1 MKKLILL
8 LLLPLLFLIK
18 PISAHAETQIP
29 ERPTN
34 GIYDP
39 KNYVTNKVSSKLA
52 EFNSTSDTQIA
63 VYIIDTLDGKNIND
77 QANAIAK
84 AWQIGYSDTNKGILI
99 AIAIKDRKFR
109 IETSNEASKS
119 LTKTNIDSILS
130 ASKSYMRK
138 EDYDGAVINM
148 INLIQDYIKTNNQPK
163 KENNSQGI
171 FQFEN
176 NSNQNKQIYES
187 TPYNNDNL
195 EKNSK
200 KLLTIMALTGGII
213 GLIMGLPSIFDVMK
227 KLSYKKRS
235 KFTYNG
241 PDKLTPKDS
250 DFQPN
255 KTWTSDRT
263 KKFWKNEYKNRSQ
276 FTYNGSDKL
285 YPGDINFVD
294 NSSWTVKRIEDY
306 KQKKADELARKL
318 EEEKR
323 QQEEQNRQRE
333 ERLKR
338 SQYDYQGEDKLYP
351 NNVNFV
357 SNDTWTTLLIANYLS
372 DLKSQSHNDYH
383 SSSHSS
389 YNDYSSSHSSYNDY
403 SSSSSSSSFDSSSS
417 WSSNDWGGG
426 GFDGGGS
433 SGDW

>member
-8 LLLPLLFLIK
+8 LLLPLVFLIK
-18 PISAHAETQIP
+18 PISAQAETQIP

-39 KNYVTNKVSSKLA
+39 QNYVTNKVSNRLA
-52 EFNSTSDTQIA
+52 EFNSSSDTQIG
-63 VYIIDTLDGKNIND
+63 VYIVDTLDGKNID
-77 QANAIAK
+77 EQANAIAK
-84 AWQIGYSDTNKGILI
+84 AWQIGYTDTNKGVLI

-109 IETSNEASKS
+109 IETSNEASKY
-119 LTKTNIDSILS
+119 LTKNNIDSILNS
-130 ASKSYMRK
+130 SKSYMRK
-138 EDYDGAVINM
+138 QDYDGAIINM
-148 INLIQDYIKTNNQPK
+148 IDSIAKYIKTNNQPK
-163 KENNSQGI
+163 KENNNQGL

-176 NSNQNKQIYES
+176 NSNQDKHNHQDEHQVKNNAYEEYQQKQTIKI
-187 TPYNNDNL
+187 L
-195 EKNSK
+195 K
-200 KLLTIMALTGGII
+200 IMAVVGGLM
-213 GLIMGLPSIFDVMK
+213 GLIMGLPSVFDVIK

-235 KFTYNG
+235 KFTYKGQN
-241 PDKLTPKDS
+241 KLTPKDS
-250 DFQPN
+250 NFQPN
-255 KTWTSDRT
+255 KTWTDERIRA
-263 KKFWKNEYKNRSQ
+263 FWKTEFKNRSQ
-276 FTYNGSDKL
+276 FTYSSSDKL
-285 YPGDINFVD
+285 YPGDINFID

-323 QQEEQNRQRE
+323 QKE

-351 NNVNFV
+351 NNANFV

-372 DLKSQSHNDYH
+372 DLQSQNNNDYH

-389 YNDYSSSHSSYNDY
+389 YNDYSSSSY
-403 SSSSSSSSFDSSSS
+403 SSSFDSSSS
-417 WSSNDWGGG
+417 WSSSDWGGG

>member
-8 LLLPLLFLIK
+8 LLLPLVFLIK
-18 PISAHAETQIP
+18 PISAQAETQIP

-39 KNYVTNKVSSKLA
+39 QNYVTNKVSTRLA
-52 EFNSTSDTQIA
+52 EFNSSSDTQIG
-63 VYIIDTLDGKNIND
+63 VYIVNTLDGKNID
-77 QANAIAK
+77 EQANAIAK
-84 AWQIGYSDTNKGILI
+84 AWQIGYADTNKGVLI

-109 IETSNEASKS
+109 IETSNEASKY
-119 LTKTNIDSILS
+119 LTKNNIDSILNS
-130 ASKSYMRK
+130 SKSYMRK
-138 EDYDGAVINM
+138 QDYDGAVINM

-176 NSNQNKQIYES
+176 NSDQGEHQVKNNAFEEYQQKQTIKI
-187 TPYNNDNL
+187 L
-195 EKNSK
+195 K
-200 KLLTIMALTGGII
+200 IMAVVGGLM
-213 GLIMGLPSIFDVMK
+213 GLIMGLPSVFDVIK

-235 KFTYNG
+235 KFTYKG
-241 PDKLTPKDS
+241 PNKLTPKDS
-250 DFQPN
+250 NFQPN

-263 KKFWKNEYKNRSQ
+263 KNFWKNEYKNRSQ
-276 FTYNGSDKL
+276 FSYNGSDKL
-285 YPGDINFVD
+285 YPGDIYFVD
-294 NSSWTVKRIEDY
+294 NPSWTSTRIEEY

-323 QQEEQNRQRE
+323 QKE

-338 SQYDYQGEDKLYP
+338 SQYDYQGKDKLYP
-351 NNVNFV
+351 NNPNFI
-357 SNDTWTTLLIANYLS
+357 SNDTWTTLLIASYMNNLN
-372 DLKSQSHNDYH
+372 SQNHNDYH

-389 YNDYSSSHSSYNDY
+389 YDDY
-403 SSSSSSSSFDSSSS
+403 SSSSSSSYTSSYDSSSS
-417 WSSNDWGGG
+417 WSSSDWGGG

-433 SGDW
+433 SSDW

>member
-1 MKKLILL
+1 MKKSIFLL
-8 LLLPLLFLIK
+8 LLLPLLFIIK
-18 PISAHAETQIP
+18 PISAHAETQIH

-39 KNYVTNKVSSKLA
+39 KNYVTNKVSSRLA

-63 VYIIDTLDGKNIND
+63 VYIVDTLDGKNIDD

-176 NSNQNKQIYES
+176 NSNQGERS
-187 TPYNNDNL
+187 VNNNAF
-195 EKNSK
+195 EEYQQKE
-200 KLLTIMALTGGII
+200 TIRILKAMAVAGG
-213 GLIMGLPSIFDVMK
+213 IMGLIIGIPSAFDFMN

-263 KKFWKNEYKNRSQ
+263 KNFWKNEYKNRSQ

-306 KQKKADELARKL
+306 ENKKADELAQKL

-323 QQEEQNRQRE
+323 QQE

-389 YNDYSSSHSSYNDY
+389 YNDYSSS
-403 SSSSSSSSFDSSSS
+403 SSSSYDSSSS
-417 WSSNDWGGG
+417 WSSSDW
-426 GFDGGGS
+426 
-433 SGDW
+433 

>member
-29 ERPTN
+29 ERPVN

-39 KNYVTNKVSSKLA
+39 KNYITNKVSSRLS

-63 VYIIDTLDGKNIND
+63 VYIVDTLDGKNIDD

-84 AWQIGYSDTNKGILI
+84 TWQIGYADTNKGVLI

-109 IETSNEASKS
+109 IETSNEASKY
-119 LTKTNIDSILS
+119 LTKNNIDSILNS
-130 ASKSYMRK
+130 SKSYMRK
-138 EDYDGAVINM
+138 QDYDGAIINM
-148 INLIQDYIKTNNQPK
+148 IDSIAKYIKTNSQPK

-176 NSNQNKQIYES
+176 NSDQGERQVKNNAFEEYQQKQTLKI
-187 TPYNNDNL
+187 L
-195 EKNSK
+195 K
-200 KLLTIMALTGGII
+200 IMAIVGGLM
-213 GLIMGLPSIFDVMK
+213 GLIMGLPSVFDVIK
-227 KLSYKKRS
+227 KLLYKKRS
-235 KFTYNG
+235 NFTYNG

-250 DFQPN
+250 KFQPN
-255 KTWTSDRT
+255 KTWTDERT
-263 KKFWKNEYKNRSQ
+263 KNFWKNEYKNRSQ
-276 FTYNGSDKL
+276 FSYNGSNKL
-285 YPGDINFVD
+285 YPGDVYFVD
-294 NSSWTVKRIEDY
+294 NSSWTSTRIEEY
-306 KQKKADELARKL
+306 KQKKAEELAQKL

-323 QQEEQNRQRE
+323 QKE

-351 NNVNFV
+351 NNANFV

-372 DLKSQSHNDYH
+372 DLKSQNHDDYH

-389 YNDYSSSHSSYNDY
+389 YNDYSSSSSLSSY
-403 SSSSSSSSFDSSSS
+403 DSSSS
-417 WSSNDWGGG
+417 WSSSDWGGG
-426 GFDGGGS
+426 RFDGGGS

>member
-8 LLLPLLFLIK
+8 LLLPLVFLIK

-39 KNYVTNKVSSKLA
+39 KNYVTNKVSSRLA

-63 VYIIDTLDGKNIND
+63 VYIIDTLDGKNIDD

-99 AIAIKDRKFR
+99 AIAIKDKKFR
-109 IETSNEASKS
+109 IETSNEASKY
-119 LTKTNIDSILS
+119 LTKNNIDSILNS
-130 ASKSYMRK
+130 SKSYMRK
-138 EDYDGAVINM
+138 QDYDGAIINM
-148 INLIQDYIKTNNQPK
+148 IDSITKYIKTNNQPE
-163 KENNSQGI
+163 KEKDGQGL

-176 NSNQNKQIYES
+176 NSNQSEHQVKNNVFEEYQQKETNKI
-187 TPYNNDNL
+187 L
-195 EKNSK
+195 IAMAIVGG
-200 KLLTIMALTGGII
+200 IMGLII
-213 GLIMGLPSIFDVMK
+213 GLPSVFDFMN

-241 PDKLTPKDS
+241 PNKLTPKDS
-250 DFQPN
+250 NFQPN
-255 KTWTSDRT
+255 KTWTDERIRA
-263 KKFWKNEYKNRSQ
+263 FWKTEFKNRSQ
-276 FTYNGSDKL
+276 FSYNGYDKL
-285 YPGDINFVD
+285 YPDDINFVD

-323 QQEEQNRQRE
+323 QKEEQNRQRE

-338 SQYDYQGEDKLYP
+338 SQYDYQGKDKLYP
-351 NNVNFV
+351 DNKNFI

-372 DLKSQSHNDYH
+372 DLKSQNHNNYH
-383 SSSHSS
+383 SSS
-389 YNDYSSSHSSYNDY
+389 YSSYNDY
-403 SSSSSSSSFDSSSS
+403 SSSSSSSSYDSSSS
-417 WSSNDWGGG
+417 WSSSDWGGG
-426 GFDGGGS
+426 GFDSGGS
-433 SGDW
+433 SSDW

>member
-63 VYIIDTLDGKNIND
+63 VYIIDTLDGKNIDD
-77 QANAIAK
+77 QAKAIAK

-148 INLIQDYIKTNNQPK
+148 IDNIEKYTKVNNQPE
-163 KENNSQGI
+163 KEKDGQGL

-176 NSNQNKQIYES
+176 NTQQSERKINPNVYEE
-187 TPYNNDNL
+187 YQQK
-195 EKNSK
+195 E
-200 KLLTIMALTGGII
+200 TIRILKVMAVVGGIMGLII
-213 GLIMGLPSIFDVMK
+213 GLPSAFDFMN

-235 KFTYNG
+235 KFTYKG
-241 PDKLTPKDS
+241 PYKLTPKDS
-250 DFQPN
+250 NFQPN
-255 KTWTSDRT
+255 KTWTDERT
-263 KKFWKNEYKNRSQ
+263 KNFWKNEYKNRSQ
-276 FTYNGSDKL
+276 FSYNGSDKL
-285 YPGDINFVD
+285 YPGDVYFVD
-294 NSSWTVKRIEDY
+294 NSSWTSTRIEEY
-306 KQKKADELARKL
+306 KKKKEEELAKKL

-323 QQEEQNRQRE
+323 QKE
-333 ERLKR
+333 ERLRR
-338 SQYDYQGEDKLYP
+338 SQYNYQGEDKLYP

-357 SNDTWTTLLIANYLS
+357 SNDTWTTVLIANYLS
-372 DLKSQSHNDYH
+372 DLKSQNHDDYH

-389 YNDYSSSHSSYNDY
+389 YDDYSSY
-403 SSSSSSSSFDSSSS
+403 SSSSYTSSYDSSSS
-417 WSSNDWGGG
+417 WSSSDWGGG

>member
-1 MKKLILL
+1 MKKLIFL
-8 LLLPLLFLIK
+8 LLLPLIFLIK
-18 PISAHAETQIP
+18 PISAHAETTIP
-29 ERPTN
+29 ERPSN
-34 GIYDP
+34 GVYDP
-39 KNYVTNKVSSKLA
+39 KNYVTNKVASRLA

-63 VYIIDTLDGKNIND
+63 VYIVDTLDGKNID
-77 QANAIAK
+77 EQANAIAK
-84 AWQIGYSDTNKGILI
+84 AWQIGYSDTNKGVLI

-138 EDYDGAVINM
+138 EDYDGAVINI

-176 NSNQNKQIYES
+176 NSNQGSNQGEHQVKNNAFQEYQQKEANKI
-187 TPYNNDNL
+187 L
-195 EKNSK
+195 IAMAIVAG
-200 KLLTIMALTGGII
+200 IMGLII
-213 GLIMGLPSIFDVMK
+213 GLPSAFEFMN

-255 KTWTSDRT
+255 KTWTSERT
-263 KKFWKNEYKNRSQ
+263 KNFWKNEYKNRSQ
-276 FTYNGSDKL
+276 FTYSGSDKL
-285 YPGDINFVD
+285 YPDDINFVD
-294 NSSWTVKRIEDY
+294 NSSWTIKRVEDY

-323 QQEEQNRQRE
+323 QKE

-338 SQYDYQGEDKLYP
+338 SQYDYQGKDKLYP
-351 NNVNFV
+351 DNKNFI

-372 DLKSQSHNDYH
+372 DLKTQSHNNYH
-383 SSSHSS
+383 SSSYSS
-389 YNDYSSSHSSYNDY
+389 YNDYSSQ
-403 SSSSSSSSFDSSSS
+403 SSSSSYDSSSS
-417 WSSNDWGGG
+417 WSSGDWGGG

>member
-1 MKKLILL
+1 MKKLLLL
-8 LLLPLLFLIK
+8 LLLPLVFLIK

-29 ERPTN
+29 ESPSN
-34 GIYDP
+34 GVYDP
-39 KNYVTNKVSSKLA
+39 KNYVTNKVASRLA

-63 VYIIDTLDGKNIND
+63 VYIVDTLDGKNID
-77 QANAIAK
+77 EQANAIAK
-84 AWQIGYSDTNKGILI
+84 AWQIGYSDTNKGVLI

-176 NSNQNKQIYES
+176 NSNQGEHQVKNNAFQEYQQKEANKIIIAM
-187 TPYNNDNL
+187 
-195 EKNSK
+195 
-200 KLLTIMALTGGII
+200 TIVGGIMGLII
-213 GLIMGLPSIFDVMK
+213 GLPSAFEFMN

-235 KFTYNG
+235 KFTYKG

-255 KTWTSDRT
+255 KTWTSERT
-263 KKFWKNEYKNRSQ
+263 KNFWKNEYKNRSQ
-276 FTYNGSDKL
+276 FTYSGSDKL

-294 NSSWTVKRIEDY
+294 NSSWTVKRVEDY

-323 QQEEQNRQRE
+323 QKE

-338 SQYDYQGEDKLYP
+338 SQYDYQGKDKLYP
-351 NNVNFV
+351 DNKNFI

-372 DLKSQSHNDYH
+372 DLKSQSHSNYH
-383 SSSHSS
+383 SSS
-389 YNDYSSSHSSYNDY
+389 YSSYNDY
-403 SSSSSSSSFDSSSS
+403 SSSSSSSSYDSSSS
-417 WSSNDWGGG
+417 WSSSDWGGG

>member
-18 PISAHAETQIP
+18 PISAKAETQIP
-29 ERPTN
+29 ERPAN

-39 KNYVTNKVSSKLA
+39 QNYVTNKVSNRLA
-52 EFNSTSDTQIA
+52 EFNSSSDTQIG
-63 VYIIDTLDGKNIND
+63 VYIVDTLDGKNID
-77 QANAIAK
+77 EQANAIAK
-84 AWQIGYSDTNKGILI
+84 AWQIGYSDTNKGIFI

-109 IETSNEASKS
+109 IETSNEVSKS

-176 NSNQNKQIYES
+176 NSNQDEHQVKNNAFEEYQQKNTNKTLIAMAIVGG
-187 TPYNNDNL
+187 
-195 EKNSK
+195 
-200 KLLTIMALTGGII
+200 IMGLII
-213 GLIMGLPSIFDVMK
+213 GLPSLF
-227 KLSYKKRS
+227 KLIDKLKYKKRS
-235 KFTYNG
+235 NFTYNG

-255 KTWTSDRT
+255 KTWTPDRT
-263 KKFWKNEYKNRSQ
+263 KNFWKNDFKNRSQ
-276 FTYNGSDKL
+276 FSYKGSDKL

-294 NSSWTVKRIEDY
+294 NSSWTSTRTEEYKTKKAEELAQQLETVKRQKED
-306 KQKKADELARKL
+306 QLR
-318 EEEKR
+318 
-323 QQEEQNRQRE
+323 
-333 ERLKR
+333 R
-338 SQYDYQGEDKLYP
+338 SQYDYQGKDKLYP
-351 NNVNFV
+351 NNKNFI

-372 DLKSQSHNDYH
+372 DLKSQNHDNYH

-389 YNDYSSSHSSYNDY
+389 YNDYSSSSSLSSY
-403 SSSSSSSSFDSSSS
+403 DSSSS
-417 WSSNDWGGG
+417 WSSSDWGGG

>member
-8 LLLPLLFLIK
+8 LLLPLVFLIK
-18 PISAHAETQIP
+18 PISAQAETQIP

-39 KNYVTNKVSSKLA
+39 QNYVTNKVSTRLA
-52 EFNSTSDTQIA
+52 EFNSSSDTQIG
-63 VYIIDTLDGKNIND
+63 VYIVDTLDGKNIDD

-99 AIAIKDRKFR
+99 AIAIKDKKFR
-109 IETSNEASKS
+109 IETSNEASKY
-119 LTKTNIDSILS
+119 LTKNNIDSILNS
-130 ASKSYMRK
+130 SKSYMRK
-138 EDYDGAVINM
+138 QDYDGAIINM
-148 INLIQDYIKTNNQPK
+148 IDSITKYIKTNNQPE
-163 KENNSQGI
+163 KEKDGQGL

-176 NSNQNKQIYES
+176 NSNQSEHQVKNNVFEEYQQKETNKI
-187 TPYNNDNL
+187 L
-195 EKNSK
+195 IAMAIVGG
-200 KLLTIMALTGGII
+200 IMGLII
-213 GLIMGLPSIFDVMK
+213 GLPSAFDFMN

-241 PDKLTPKDS
+241 PNKLTPKDS
-250 DFQPN
+250 NFQPN
-255 KTWTSDRT
+255 KTWTDERIRA
-263 KKFWKNEYKNRSQ
+263 FWKTEFKNRSQ
-276 FTYNGSDKL
+276 FSYNGYDKL
-285 YPGDINFVD
+285 YPDDINFVD

-323 QQEEQNRQRE
+323 QKEEQNRQRE

-338 SQYDYQGEDKLYP
+338 SQYDYQGKDKLYP
-351 NNVNFV
+351 DNKNFI

-372 DLKSQSHNDYH
+372 DLKSQNHNNYH
-383 SSSHSS
+383 SSS
-389 YNDYSSSHSSYNDY
+389 YSSYNDY
-403 SSSSSSSSFDSSSS
+403 SSSSSSSSYDSSSS
-417 WSSNDWGGG
+417 WSSSDWGGG

-433 SGDW
+433 SSDW

>member
-18 PISAHAETQIP
+18 PISAKAETQIP
-29 ERPTN
+29 ERPAN

-39 KNYVTNKVSSKLA
+39 KNYITNKVSNRLA
-52 EFNSTSDTQIA
+52 EFNSSSDTQIG
-63 VYIIDTLDGKNIND
+63 VYIVDTLDGKNID
-77 QANAIAK
+77 EQANAIAK
-84 AWQIGYSDTNKGILI
+84 AWQIGYSDTNKGIFI

-176 NSNQNKQIYES
+176 NSNQDEHQVKNNAFEEYQQKNTNKI
-187 TPYNNDNL
+187 L
-195 EKNSK
+195 IAMAIVGG
-200 KLLTIMALTGGII
+200 IMGLII
-213 GLIMGLPSIFDVMK
+213 GLPSLF
-227 KLSYKKRS
+227 KLIDKLKHEKRS
-235 KFTYNG
+235 NFTYNG

-250 DFQPN
+250 KFQPN
-255 KTWTSDRT
+255 KTWTDERT
-263 KKFWKNEYKNRSQ
+263 KNFWKNEYKNRSQ
-276 FTYNGSDKL
+276 FSYNGSDKL
-285 YPGDINFVD
+285 YPGDVYFVD
-294 NSSWTVKRIEDY
+294 NSSWTSTRIEEY
-306 KQKKADELARKL
+306 KQKKAEELAQKL

-323 QQEEQNRQRE
+323 QKE

-372 DLKSQSHNDYH
+372 DLQSQNHNDYH

-389 YNDYSSSHSSYNDY
+389 YDDY
-403 SSSSSSSSFDSSSS
+403 SSSSSSLYTSSYDSSSS
-417 WSSNDWGGG
+417 WSSSDWGGG

>member
-18 PISAHAETQIP
+18 PISAHADTQIH
-29 ERPTN
+29 EKPTN

-39 KNYVTNKVSSKLA
+39 KNYVTNKVSSRLA

-63 VYIIDTLDGKNIND
+63 VYIVDTLDGKNIDD

-130 ASKSYMRK
+130 QSKSYMRK

-176 NSNQNKQIYES
+176 NSDQGERQVK
-187 TPYNNDNL
+187 NNAFEEVLQEDATRVLKAMAIAGGFMGFIIGIPSSFKFIDNL
-195 EKNSK
+195 K
-200 KLLTIMALTGGII
+200 
-213 GLIMGLPSIFDVMK
+213 
-227 KLSYKKRS
+227 YKKCS
-235 KFTYNG
+235 KFTYKG
-241 PDKLTPKDS
+241 TDKLTPKDS
-250 DFQPN
+250 NFQPN
-255 KTWTSDRT
+255 KTWTDERIKT
-263 KKFWKNEYKNRSQ
+263 FWKNEYKNRSQ
-276 FTYNGSDKL
+276 FSYDGPYKL
-285 YPGDINFVD
+285 YPGDTNFVD
-294 NSSWTVKRIEDY
+294 NSSWTSTRIEEY
-306 KQKKADELARKL
+306 ENKKAEEKRKKVEELAQKL

-323 QQEEQNRQRE
+323 QKE
-333 ERLKR
+333 ERLRR
-338 SQYDYQGEDKLYP
+338 SQYDYQGKDKLYP
-351 NNVNFV
+351 DNVNFV

-372 DLKSQSHNDYH
+372 DLKSQSYNDYH
-383 SSSHSS
+383 SSSH
-389 YNDYSSSHSSYNDY
+389 NSYNDY

-417 WSSNDWGGG
+417 WSSSDWGGG